1 MTALNKCLMAVA
13 VAGIA
18 ACGAAPKSSETLMD
32 SVRGY
37 HDGLR
42 WQRYPTAASM
52 IPPAERDL
60 FLDER
65 DEIAD
70 DLRISEYEV
79 MRLSVDDAQDRAVLR
94 VRYTWHLDSK
104 GIVHDTTAEQTWERF
119 GKRWLLVEEARVRGE
134 PMPGVPEPAEDPEDV
149 PEDEPEDLVEDGGA
163 APEARAAVR

>member
-1 MTALNKCLMAVA
+1 MNRITTIVA
-13 VAGIA
+13 VSLALGMAAASAG
-18 ACGAAPKSSETLMD
+18 CGAAPKKSETLMD

-70 DLRISEYEV
+70 DLRISEYEIT
-79 MRLSVDDAQDRAVLR
+79 RISFDDGQDRAVLR
-94 VRYTWHLDSK
+94 IRYTWFLDSE
-104 GIVHDTTAEQTWERF
+104 GVVHDTTSEQHWERR
-119 GKRWLLVEEARVRGE
+119 GKHWLLVEEERVRGE
-134 PMPGVPEPAEDPEDV
+134 PMPGVPEPSEEPAEGEA
-149 PEDEPEDLVEDGGA
+149 E
-163 APEARAAVR
+163 PEARRTAGR

>member
-1 MTALNKCLMAVA
+1 MNRTTTIVA
-13 VAGIA
+13 VSLALGMAAASAG
-18 ACGAAPKSSETLMD
+18 CGAAPRKSETLMD

-70 DLRISEYEV
+70 DLRISEYEIT
-79 MRLSVDDAQDRAVLR
+79 RISFDDAQDRAVLR
-94 VRYTWHLDSK
+94 IRYTWFLDSE
-104 GIVHDTTAEQTWERF
+104 GVVHDTTAEQRWERH
-119 GKRWLLVEEARVRGE
+119 GKHWLLVEEERVRGE
-134 PMPGVPEPAEDPEDV
+134 PMPGVPEPSEEPAESEA
-149 PEDEPEDLVEDGGA
+149 E
-163 APEARAAVR
+163 PEARRTAGR

>member
-1 MTALNKCLMAVA
+1 MTLCRLLVALAVA
-13 VAGIA
+13 ATA

-70 DLRISEYEV
+70 DLRISEYEI
-79 MRLSVDDAQDRAVLR
+79 MRVSFDDGQDRAVLR
-94 VRYTWHLDSK
+94 VRYTWHRDSE
-104 GIVHDTTAEQTWERF
+104 GIVHDTTAEQNWERH
-119 GKRWLLVEEARVRGE
+119 GKRWLLVEEERVRGE
-134 PMPGVPEPAEDPEDV
+134 PMPGVPEPAE
-149 PEDEPEDLVEDGGA
+149 EPEDGADGG
-163 APEARAAVR
+163 PEAARTAGR